1 MARTELIRTKLGP
14 PLVNTR
20 WVARDEQVHH
30 LDLALERA
38 LTVLAAP
45 AGFGKTSLLAQWRN
59 ALARRGI
66 PSAWVSLD
74 RDDDLA
80 LFGAYVLTAL
90 ADAYQGLGQRARALV
105 RNDHL
110 APAKSVVAVLVN
122 EIAEA
127 RHPVVLILDD
137 LDRVDS
143 PAVPEALARIL
154 RHAPANL
161 HIVAAGRGDLP
172 VPISALESQ
181 NRVLRIEA
189 DGLRFSV
196 ADTERFL
203 VDVAGLRL
211 ANGDADRLWRATEG
225 WVAGLQLAAIV
236 ARESGRMTT
245 ASQGLKGA
253 AAGIARYLTE
263 NVLALMPA
271 ELADLALQ
279 VSILDRVSPALAE
292 AVTGNRHA
300 PALLGELEARNLFL
314 LPLDE
319 GRNWYRFHALFADYL
334 RGRLMR
340 ERPAEVAELHRR
352 ASRWLAG
359 QSLWLEAV
367 RHALAAGDEAAAAE
381 WVEQCAMALIERSD
395 LRTLQT
401 WLGRLPPAAIRGRV
415 RLRLAQVWCDTL
427 SLRPREAVAGLQ
439 AIEADLANG
448 TLEAPDTEAL
458 RREVLAVQALTAGLT
473 DDSTAA
479 LRLAETVLALSPAE
493 GSWVQRIAETALGFG
508 ASYAGGIG
516 QALAAPTSSSEREP
530 AYAAVYRESMVGLS
544 ALVAGRLLEAEPFLD
559 HALRVA
565 EARAGVDSAAA
576 ALPAGYLSAVLY
588 EWNETPQ
595 AEAVQRQ
602 RFPISL
608 ETAPNGSMT
617 RFALTAARLADLAGD
632 TAEALRRLDAARV
645 VARDRNWLRA
655 LAACEGE
662 KVRLLVRDRDL
673 PSATRL
679 LQALARRLPP
689 GSPPSPPRILCRN
702 PRLLQLR
709 RGPPAHRPGRSGR
722 GGRPPG
728 SPALLPGPPRS
739 GLLRHPGPDPPRHC
753 PLPGRCP
760 GSGPGRPHRSLELR
774 PGQWPRPQLSR
785 RRAGGRRLA
794 RHPPR
799 GTRPPWLG
807 PRLVSGGPPR
817 RRRPNPRSPRR
828 PAERAGARHPRSSR
842 PGPFEQGDRPGP
854 APRPRN
860 GEVAPEEHLRQA
872 PGHLPPPG
880 RPLGPQP
887 RHHHPERRPPG
898 LTPPFGGLAGDRP

>member
-367 RHALAAGDEAAAAE
+367 RPALAAGDDAAAAE

-689 GSPPSPPRILCRN
+689 GSPPSPPGSFAETPAYFSLAEA
-702 PRLLQLR
+702 RLLIA
-709 RGPPAHRPGRSGR
+709 RGDPAAAAVRLEALHSFLTRHGLAYFATQAQILLAIARFRDEAREAALAALTAALNYGRDNGLVRSFLDEG
-722 GGRPPG
+722 PEVV
-728 SPALLPGPPRS
+728 ALLATLHEEPARHGSVLGWYLEDLLAAAGQTREAPV
-739 GLLRHPGPDPPRHC
+739 GLLSAREHDILGHLAR
-753 PLPGRCP
+753 G
-760 GSGPGRPHRSLELR
+760 
-774 PGQWPRPQLSR
+774 LSNKEIAR
-785 RRAGGRRLA
+785 DLRLA
-794 RHPPR
+794 PETVKWHLKNIFGKLQVTSRLQAARWARSHGIITPSA
-799 GTRPPWLG
+799 G
-807 PRLVSGGPPR
+807 P
-817 RRRPNPRSPRR
+817 
-828 PAERAGARHPRSSR
+828 
-842 PGPFEQGDRPGP
+842 
-854 APRPRN
+854 
-860 GEVAPEEHLRQA
+860 
-872 PGHLPPPG
+872 
-880 RPLGPQP
+880 
-887 RHHHPERRPPG
+887 
-898 LTPPFGGLAGDRP
+898 LA